1 MTTFFT
7 GFAAKS
13 TMPPPP
19 LPKPAEAPLTA
30 LVVEDD
36 IDTCVLVRETL
47 HMNGFFTVG
56 TASAGEAVRF
66 MTSIKFDCIVLDW
79 RLKGETGAAVVEAAR
94 RHGPTPVI
102 VMSASLQEV
111 HVPVDALL
119 GKPFS
124 LDELVA
130 CAAGLARRSRAAA
143 QSR

>member
-1 MTTFFT
+1 MTTLQT
-7 GFAAKS
+7 GAPVKS
-13 TMPPPP
+13 TPLPP

-36 IDTCVLVRETL
+36 ADTCVLVRETL

-66 MTSIKFDCIVLDW
+66 LNSIRFDCILLDW
-79 RLKGETGAAVVEAAR
+79 RLKGETGAAVVEAAQ

-102 VMSASLQEV
+102 VMTASTQDV
-111 HVPVDALL
+111 RVPVDSIL
-119 GKPFS
+119 GKPFA

-130 CAAGLARRSRAAA
+130 CAASHARRSRAA